1 MKMALPKKHKL
12 TREQVCKV
20 WKRVASNQELRFVT
34 STKMKPAELGGW
46 KKCIDKC
53 AEMLEGLGYKVAWDQ
68 RAALYAKRV

>member
-1 MKMALPKKHKL
+1 MKMALEKGCDL
-12 TREQVCKV
+12 EDEQVCKV